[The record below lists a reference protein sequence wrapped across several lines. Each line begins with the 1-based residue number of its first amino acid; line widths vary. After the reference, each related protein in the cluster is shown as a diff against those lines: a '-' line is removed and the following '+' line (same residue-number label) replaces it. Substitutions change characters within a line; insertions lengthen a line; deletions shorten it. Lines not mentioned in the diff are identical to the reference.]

1 MIKHK
6 ILLPDGTVLTSGDA
20 STDAIR
26 SVALTEQVND
36 ETDLCPGAACAACAE
51 IELWAPRN
59 GLTIAQ
65 DNEFT
70 LVRID
75 AESGAQTPVGVF
87 LAEKP
92 VKTSANVI
100 KVTAYDRMTLLDK
113 NLSPWLREQQGMFP
127 LTIAEL
133 VQAVCVQCGVQL
145 VPGNL
150 AAQVNT
156 GYSVPAFYTD
166 DLTGRQIIQWAA
178 QAMCRFARMTPA
190 GQLEFAWYTDHARS
204 GIGPGSGSEW
214 TALDL
219 SGQLLATVDG
229 EIWTFAQP
237 QAGYYSG
244 TLSYEDYTTAPIDKV
259 QIKQTDDDVG
269 VLYPP
274 DEAGTNALIIQGNL
288 LLTTQTADA
297 LRPVAQAIYEQMQ
310 GVTYTPLQVS
320 IPLTDDA
327 PAPGETLTVADA
339 YGRRMQTYIMQRTTS
354 GKKVSLESTGN
365 ARRDGTAAV
374 NSQKWQN
381 LQGKMLEIEAD
392 VDGLS
397 VKASELAG
405 NYTEL
410 NLDVEG
416 LSARTQNLE
425 GDYTQLDLEVGG
437 LSARTQNL
445 EGDYT
450 QLRQTVDG
458 LDLTVVKKGQVR
470 TQFAADADSVDITSG
485 LISFKSNTLAV
496 DSSNFKLNAAGNVT
510 ASGSF
515 SSNNGVGGAGR
526 NESTLSSGSIAFR
539 RTTSAGQNLMAAE
552 VYGLGANAAHGCMNI
567 YGTDASNNNN
577 IGQFIVQGSYTGGQV
592 WIRNAAGQNEITL
605 FGGNGGNA
613 GFEGNVDIKGE
624 TGLGVSKNIS
634 CQSINVWG
642 GGKSRVVPTS
652 FGPLK
657 MAAFE
662 TPEPTFADTGS
673 AVCDETGI
681 CCLAL
686 HPKLAETL
694 SAAQQLKWLVTPT
707 APGALWV
714 EKQPDGTA
722 LVHGE
727 PAQTFD
733 WLCMGAQAGF
743 DAQYAEQAEYG
754 PPVEPNPAYG
764 QLDLME
770 TFTRET
776 ERGLESLLQG
786 WDADAFVKQLM
797 EGAFS

>member
-1 MIKHK
+1 MFLHK
-6 ILLPDGTVLTSGDA
+6 ITLPDGTALDSSV
-20 STDAIR
+20 IR

-36 ETDLCPGAACAACAE
+36 NTDLCPGAACAACAE

-219 SGQLLATVDG
+219 SGQLLATADG

-339 YGRRMQTYIMQRTTS
+339 YGRRMQAYIMQRTIS
-354 GKKVSLESTGN
+354 GQKVSLESTGN

-392 VDGLS
+392 VDGLE
-397 VKASELAG
+397 VTASDLQG
-405 NYTEL
+405 NYTQL
-410 NLDVEG
+410 SQTVDGLTVKAGNLQD
-416 LSARTQNLE
+416 
-425 GDYTQLDLEVGG
+425 DYTQL
-437 LSARTQNL
+437 S
-445 EGDYT
+445 
-450 QLRQTVDG
+450 QTVDG

-539 RTTSAGQNLMAAE
+539 RTTSAGKNLLAAE
-552 VYGLGANAAHGCMNI
+552 MYGLGANAAHGCMNI
-567 YGTDASNNNN
+567 YGTDASNSNN

-662 TPEPTFADTGS
+662 TPEPTFADSGS
-673 AVCDETGI
+673 AVCDASGI
-681 CCLAL
+681 CCLTL
-686 HPKLAETL
+686 HPKFAETI
-694 SAAQQLKWLVTPT
+694 SAFQELKWLVTPT
-707 APGALWV
+707 APGSLWV
-714 EKQPDGTA
+714 EKQPNGAA
-722 LVHGE
+722 LIHGD
-727 PAQTFD
+727 PGQTFD
-733 WLCMGAQAGF
+733 WLCMGAQVGF
-743 DAQYAEQAEYG
+743 DAQYAERTEYD
-754 PPVEPNPAYG
+754 PPNDHNPAYG
-764 QLDLME
+764 QLDLLDVFAQE
-770 TFTRET
+770 TQRE
-776 ERGLESLLQG
+776 LDSLLQYPDYIYVEDELLKG
-786 WDADAFVKQLM
+786 ELV
-797 EGAFS
+797 

>member
-1 MIKHK
+1 
-6 ILLPDGTVLTSGDA
+6 
-20 STDAIR
+20 
-26 SVALTEQVND
+26 
-36 ETDLCPGAACAACAE
+36 
-51 IELWAPRN
+51 
-59 GLTIAQ
+59 
-65 DNEFT
+65 
-70 LVRID
+70 
-75 AESGAQTPVGVF
+75 
-87 LAEKP
+87 
-92 VKTSANVI
+92 
-100 KVTAYDRMTLLDK
+100 
-113 NLSPWLREQQGMFP
+113 
-127 LTIAEL
+127 
-133 VQAVCVQCGVQL
+133 
-145 VPGNL
+145 
-150 AAQVNT
+150 
-156 GYSVPAFYTD
+156 
-166 DLTGRQIIQWAA
+166 
-178 QAMCRFARMTPA
+178 
-190 GQLEFAWYTDHARS
+190 
-204 GIGPGSGSEW
+204 
-214 TALDL
+214 
-219 SGQLLATVDG
+219 
-229 EIWTFAQP
+229 
-237 QAGYYSG
+237 
-244 TLSYEDYTTAPIDKV
+244 
-259 QIKQTDDDVG
+259 
-269 VLYPP
+269 
-274 DEAGTNALIIQGNL
+274 
-288 LLTTQTADA
+288 
-297 LRPVAQAIYEQMQ
+297 MQ
-310 GVTYTPLQVS
+310 GLGYTPLTVEL
-320 IPLTDDA
+320 PA
-327 PAPGETLTVADA
+327 EAGVCPAPGQQLAVRDA
-339 YGRRMQTYIMQRTTS
+339 YGQQHDVCLMRRTTA
-354 GKKVSLESTGN
+354 GQKMTLEATGN
-365 ARRDGTAAV
+365 ARRDGTTAV
-374 NSQKWQN
+374 NN
-381 LQGKMLEIEAD
+381 RTYRDLNGKMLEIQTS

-445 EGDYT
+445 EGDAT
-450 QLRQTVDG
+450 KLRQTVDG

-539 RTTSAGQNLMAAE
+539 RTTSAGQNLLAAE

-681 CCLAL
+681 CCLTL
-686 HPKLAETL
+686 HPKFAETI
-694 SAAQQLKWLVTPT
+694 SAFQELKWLVTPT
-707 APGALWV
+707 APGSLWV
-714 EKQPDGTA
+714 EKQPNGAA
-722 LVHGE
+722 LIHGD
-727 PAQTFD
+727 PGQTFD
-733 WLCMGAQAGF
+733 WLCMGAQVGF
-743 DAQYAEQAEYG
+743 DAQYAERTEYD
-754 PPVEPNPAYG
+754 PPNDHNPAYG
-764 QLDLME
+764 QLDLIE

-797 EGAFS
+797 EGAFE

>member
-1 MIKHK
+1 MYTN
-6 ILLPDGTVLTSGDA
+6 ILVLDDGTEIQAGAAGSAITSLVYT
-20 STDAIR
+20 STV
-26 SVALTEQVND
+26 SST
-36 ETDLCPGAACAACAE
+36 TDLCPGAACAGK
-51 IELWAPRN
+51 IEFTVWVDPGSSLVFTSGTRVQYYQQDDAGARTLIGTFWAVKPTKQTRNTYKVYAYDAVSKLDGIQSTWLRSVQESFPMSLWAF
-59 GLTIAQ
+59 A
-65 DNEFT
+65 
-70 LVRID
+70 
-75 AESGAQTPVGVF
+75 
-87 LAEKP
+87 
-92 VKTSANVI
+92 
-100 KVTAYDRMTLLDK
+100 
-113 NLSPWLREQQGMFP
+113 
-127 LTIAEL
+127 
-133 VQAVCVQCGVQL
+133 QAVAQQCGVTL
-145 VPGNL
+145 ESTELPRS
-150 AAQVNT
+150 ADYQVQ
-156 GYSVPAFYTD
+156 AFYSD
-166 DLTGRQIIQWAA
+166 NLTGRQLLSWVAEA
-178 QAMCRFARMTPA
+178 SCTFLRATPD
-190 GQLEFAWYTDHARS
+190 GGIEFAWYIENPVT
-204 GIGPGSGSEW
+204 GIFPDATEHW
-214 TALDL
+214 VALDL
-219 SGQLLATVDG
+219 SGQILTCSDG
-229 EIWTFAQP
+229 SIWTYNQDTA
-237 QAGYYSG
+237 AYRSG
-244 TLSYEDYTTAPIDKV
+244 GLSYEEYRTALIDKV
-259 QIKQTDDDVG
+259 QIKQSDDDVG
-269 VLYPP
+269 VIYPP
-274 DEAGTNALIIQGNL
+274 AAAGQNALVIQGNL
-288 LLTTQTADA
+288 LLITDSTAA
-297 LRPVAQAIYEQMQ
+297 LQPVAQAIFETMQ
-310 GVTYTPLQVS
+310 RISYTPLKASLFSDGRVFSAGQ
-320 IPLTDDA
+320 IITATDPRGNA
-327 PAPGETLTVADA
+327 L
-339 YGRRMQTYIMQRTTS
+339 QTYIMTVQQQGPKIS
-354 GKKVSLESTGN
+354 VESTGN

-445 EGDYT
+445 EGDAT

-496 DSSNFKLNAAGNVT
+496 DSNNFKLNAAGNVT

-526 NESTLSSGSIAFR
+526 NESSMSSGSISFR
-539 RTTSAGQNLMAAE
+539 RTTSAGKNLIAAE
-552 VYGLGANAAHGCMNI
+552 MYGLGDNASHGCMNI
-567 YGTDASNNNN
+567 YGTDNSNNNN
-577 IGQFIVQGSYTGGQV
+577 IAQFIVQGSFTGGQV

-707 APGALWV
+707 APGSLWV
-714 EKQPDGTA
+714 EKQPNGAA
-722 LVHGE
+722 LIHGD
-727 PAQTFD
+727 PGQTFD
-733 WLCMGAQAGF
+733 WLCMGAQVGF
-743 DAQYAEQAEYG
+743 DAQYAERTEYD
-754 PPVEPNPAYG
+754 PPNDHNPAYG
-764 QLDLME
+764 QLDLLEVFEQE
-770 TFTRET
+770 TQQE
-776 ERGLESLLQG
+776 LDSLLQYPDYIYVEDELLKG
-786 WDADAFVKQLM
+786 ELV
-797 EGAFS
+797 

>member
-1 MIKHK
+1 MYTN
-6 ILLPDGTVLTSGDA
+6 ILVLDDGTEIQAGAAGSAITSLVYT
-20 STDAIR
+20 STV
-26 SVALTEQVND
+26 SST
-36 ETDLCPGAACAACAE
+36 TDLCPGAACSGKLEFTVWVDPGASLVFTSGTRVRYYQQDDAGARTLVGTFWAVKPTKQTRNTYKVYAYDAVSKLDG
-51 IELWAPRN
+51 IQSTWLRSIQDSFPMSLWAF
-59 GLTIAQ
+59 A
-65 DNEFT
+65 
-70 LVRID
+70 
-75 AESGAQTPVGVF
+75 
-87 LAEKP
+87 
-92 VKTSANVI
+92 
-100 KVTAYDRMTLLDK
+100 
-113 NLSPWLREQQGMFP
+113 
-127 LTIAEL
+127 
-133 VQAVCVQCGVQL
+133 QAVAQQCGVTL
-145 VPGNL
+145 ESTALPRSGDY
-150 AAQVNT
+150 QVQ
-156 GYSVPAFYTD
+156 AFYSD
-166 DLTGRQIIQWAA
+166 NLTGRQLLSWVAEA
-178 QAMCRFARMTPA
+178 SCTFLRATPD
-190 GQLEFAWYTDHARS
+190 GGIEFAWYVEKAST
-204 GIGPGSGSEW
+204 GIFPDGTEHRV
-214 TALDL
+214 ALDL
-219 SGQLLATVDG
+219 SGEILSCADG
-229 EIWTFAQP
+229 SIWTYNQDTA
-237 QAGYYSG
+237 AYRSG
-244 TLSYEDYTTAPIDKV
+244 SLSYEEYTTAPIVKV
-259 QIKQTDDDVG
+259 QIKQSDDDVG
-269 VLYPP
+269 VIYPP
-274 DEAGTNALIIQGNL
+274 DETGQNALVIQGNL
-288 LLTTQTADA
+288 LLTTETAPA
-297 LRPVAQAIYEQMQ
+297 LQPVAQGIFETMQ
-310 GVTYTPLQVS
+310 RISYTPLTASLFSEGRIFSAGQ
-320 IPLTDDA
+320 IITATDPWGNA
-327 PAPGETLTVADA
+327 L
-339 YGRRMQTYIMQRTTS
+339 QSYIMTVQQQGGRIS
-354 GKKVSLESTGN
+354 VESTGN
-365 ARRDGTAAV
+365 ASRDGTAAV
-374 NSQKWQN
+374 NEQKYTN
-381 LQGKMLEIEAD
+381 LRGKMLEIQTS
-392 VDGLS
+392 VDGLNI
-397 VKASELAG
+397 KASELSG
-405 NYTEL
+405 QYTQL
-410 NLDVEG
+410 NLTVDG
-416 LSARTQNLE
+416 LTAKTDNLQ
-425 GDYTQLDLEVGG
+425 GDYTQLE
-437 LSARTQNL
+437 
-445 EGDYT
+445 
-450 QLRQTVDG
+450 QTVYG

-539 RTTSAGQNLMAAE
+539 RTTSAGQNLLAAE
-552 VYGLGANAAHGCMNI
+552 VYGLGANAAHGCINI
-567 YGTDASNNNN
+567 YVTDASNNNN

-681 CCLAL
+681 CCLVL

-707 APGALWV
+707 APGTLWV
-714 EKQPDGTA
+714 EKQPDGAA

-727 PAQTFD
+727 PGQTFD

-754 PPVEPNPAYG
+754 PPMEPNPAYG

-797 EGAFS
+797 EGAFA

>member
-1 MIKHK
+1 MFLHK
-6 ILLPDGTVLTSGDA
+6 ITLPDGTALDSSV
-20 STDAIR
+20 IR

-36 ETDLCPGAACAACAE
+36 NTDLCPGAACAACAE

-219 SGQLLATVDG
+219 SGQLLATADG

-297 LRPVAQAIYEQMQ
+297 LRPVAQAIYEQMK

-339 YGRRMQTYIMQRTTS
+339 YGRRMQAYIMQRTIS
-354 GKKVSLESTGN
+354 GQKVSLESTGN

-392 VDGLS
+392 VDGLE
-397 VKASELAG
+397 VTASDLQG
-405 NYTEL
+405 NYTQL
-410 NLDVEG
+410 SQTVDGLTVKAGNLQD
-416 LSARTQNLE
+416 
-425 GDYTQLDLEVGG
+425 DYTQL
-437 LSARTQNL
+437 S
-445 EGDYT
+445 
-450 QLRQTVDG
+450 QTVDG

-539 RTTSAGQNLMAAE
+539 RTTSAGKNLLAAE
-552 VYGLGANAAHGCMNI
+552 MYGLGANAAHGCMNI
-567 YGTDASNNNN
+567 YGTDASNSNN

-662 TPEPTFADTGS
+662 TPEPTFADSGS
-673 AVCDETGI
+673 AVCDASGI
-681 CCLAL
+681 CCLTL
-686 HPKLAETL
+686 HPKFAETI
-694 SAAQQLKWLVTPT
+694 SAFQELKWLVTPT
-707 APGALWV
+707 APGSLWV
-714 EKQPDGTA
+714 EKQPNGAA
-722 LVHGE
+722 LIHGD
-727 PAQTFD
+727 PGQTFD
-733 WLCMGAQAGF
+733 WLCMGAQVGF
-743 DAQYAEQAEYG
+743 DAQYAERTEYD
-754 PPVEPNPAYG
+754 PPNDHNPAYG
-764 QLDLME
+764 QLDLLDVFAQE
-770 TFTRET
+770 TQRE
-776 ERGLESLLQG
+776 LDSLLQYPDYIYVEDELLKG
-786 WDADAFVKQLM
+786 ELV
-797 EGAFS
+797 

>member
-1 MIKHK
+1 MLKNV
-6 ILLPDGTVLTSGDA
+6 LVLDDGTEISAGKVGHNAVQSLTCTETVSG
-20 STDAIR
+20 T
-26 SVALTEQVND
+26 
-36 ETDLCPGAACAACAE
+36 TDLCPGAACANKLE
-51 IELWAPRN
+51 ITIWVEPGSALVITSGTRLVHYREDTSGTRTLCGTYWAVKPTRQSRN
-59 GLTIAQ
+59 TYKIY
-65 DNEFT
+65 
-70 LVRID
+70 
-75 AESGAQTPVGVF
+75 
-87 LAEKP
+87 
-92 VKTSANVI
+92 
-100 KVTAYDRMTLLDK
+100 AYDAVSKLDGMQ
-113 NLSPWLREQQGMFP
+113 STWLRSIQGDFP
-127 LTIAEL
+127 MTMWAFAQAVAQRCGLAITNTEL
-133 VQAVCVQCGVQL
+133 PRSGDYQVQA
-145 VPGNL
+145 
-150 AAQVNT
+150 
-156 GYSVPAFYTD
+156 FYAD
-166 DLTGRQIIQWAA
+166 DLTGRQLLSWVA
-178 QAMCRFARMTPA
+178 QASCTFLRATPDGRLDFARYTERVAPGVGPTA
-190 GQLEFAWYTDHARS
+190 GEA
-204 GIGPGSGSEW
+204 W

-237 QAGYYSG
+237 QTGYYSG
-244 TLSYEDYTTAPIDKV
+244 TMSYEDYTTAPIDKV

-288 LLTTQTADA
+288 LLTTQTAGA

-310 GVTYTPLQVS
+310 GVTYTPLQVD
-320 IPLTDDA
+320 IPYTSDA
-327 PAPGETLTVADA
+327 PAPGEIVSLTDA
-339 YGRRMQTYIMQRTTS
+339 YGRQMQTYIMSRTISGQRVT
-354 GKKVSLESTGN
+354 LESTGN

-392 VDGLS
+392 VDGLEVTAS
-397 VKASELAG
+397 DLQGNYTQLSQTVDGLTVKASDLSG
-405 NYTEL
+405 KYTEL
-410 NLDVEG
+410 SQTVDGLTVTAGNLQD
-416 LSARTQNLE
+416 
-425 GDYTQLDLEVGG
+425 DYTQL
-437 LSARTQNL
+437 S
-445 EGDYT
+445 
-450 QLRQTVDG
+450 QTVDG

-539 RTTSAGQNLMAAE
+539 RTTSAGQNLLAVEM
-552 VYGLGANAAHGCMNI
+552 YGLGANAAHGCMNI
-567 YGTDASNNNN
+567 YGTDASNSNN

-714 EKQPDGTA
+714 EKQPDGAA

-727 PAQTFD
+727 PGQTFD

-754 PPVEPNPAYG
+754 PPMEPNPAYG

-797 EGAFS
+797 EGAFA

>member
-1 MIKHK
+1 MFLHK
-6 ILLPDGTVLTSGDA
+6 ITLPDGTALDSSV
-20 STDAIR
+20 IR

-36 ETDLCPGAACAACAE
+36 NTDLCPGAACAACAE

-219 SGQLLATVDG
+219 SGQLLATADG

-339 YGRRMQTYIMQRTTS
+339 YGRRMQAYIMQRTIS
-354 GKKVSLESTGN
+354 GQKVSLESTGN

-392 VDGLS
+392 VDGLE
-397 VKASELAG
+397 VTASDLQG
-405 NYTEL
+405 NYTQL
-410 NLDVEG
+410 SQTVDGLTVKAGNLQD
-416 LSARTQNLE
+416 
-425 GDYTQLDLEVGG
+425 DYTQL
-437 LSARTQNL
+437 S
-445 EGDYT
+445 
-450 QLRQTVDG
+450 QTVDG

-539 RTTSAGQNLMAAE
+539 RTTSAGKNLLAAE
-552 VYGLGANAAHGCMNI
+552 MYGLGANAAHGCMNI

-662 TPEPTFADTGS
+662 TPEPTFADSGS
-673 AVCDETGI
+673 AVCDASGI
-681 CCLAL
+681 CCLTL
-686 HPKLAETL
+686 HPKFAETI
-694 SAAQQLKWLVTPT
+694 SAFQELKWLVTPT
-707 APGALWV
+707 APGSLWV
-714 EKQPDGTA
+714 EKQPNGAA
-722 LVHGE
+722 LIHGD
-727 PAQTFD
+727 PGQTFD
-733 WLCMGAQAGF
+733 WLCMGAQVGF
-743 DAQYAEQAEYG
+743 DAQYAERTEYD
-754 PPVEPNPAYG
+754 PPNDHNPAYG
-764 QLDLME
+764 QLDLLDVFAQE
-770 TFTRET
+770 TQRE
-776 ERGLESLLQG
+776 LDSLLQYPDYIYVEDELLKG
-786 WDADAFVKQLM
+786 ELV
-797 EGAFS
+797 

>member
-1 MIKHK
+1 MLKNVLVLDDGSEIVAGYVGQNA
-6 ILLPDGTVLTSGDA
+6 ILSLSHTAMVS
-20 STDAIR
+20 ST
-26 SVALTEQVND
+26 
-36 ETDLCPGAACAACAE
+36 TDLAPGAACSAK
-51 IELWAPRN
+51 IEVTIWVEPGGALVITSGTRLRYYREDASGTRTLVGTFWAVKPTKQTRNTYKIYAYDVVSKLDGIQSTWLRSIQGDFPMTIWAFAQRVAQRCNVKIANTELPRN
-59 GLTIAQ
+59 G
-65 DNEFT
+65 D
-70 LVRID
+70 
-75 AESGAQTPVGVF
+75 
-87 LAEKP
+87 
-92 VKTSANVI
+92 
-100 KVTAYDRMTLLDK
+100 
-113 NLSPWLREQQGMFP
+113 
-127 LTIAEL
+127 
-133 VQAVCVQCGVQL
+133 
-145 VPGNL
+145 
-150 AAQVNT
+150 
-156 GYSVPAFYTD
+156 YSVAAFYSD
-166 DLTGRQIIQWAA
+166 NLTGRQMLSWVA
-178 QAMCRFARMTPA
+178 QAACTFLRATPD
-190 GQLEFAWYTDHARS
+190 GKLEFAWYTDHARS

-219 SGQLLATVDG
+219 SGQLLATADG

-445 EGDYT
+445 EGDAT

-539 RTTSAGQNLMAAE
+539 RTTSAGKNLLAAE
-552 VYGLGANAAHGCMNI
+552 MYGLGANAAHGCMNI

-797 EGAFS
+797 EGAFA

>member
-1 MIKHK
+1 MLKNV
-6 ILLPDGTVLTSGDA
+6 LVLDDGSEIVAGYVGQNAIMSLSHTAMVS
-20 STDAIR
+20 ST
-26 SVALTEQVND
+26 
-36 ETDLCPGAACAACAE
+36 TDLAPGAACSAK
-51 IELWAPRN
+51 IEV
-59 GLTIAQ
+59 TIWVEPGGALVITSGTRLRYYRE
-65 DNEFT
+65 DASGTRT
-70 LVRID
+70 LVGTFW
-75 AESGAQTPVGVF
+75 AVKPTKQTRNTY
-87 LAEKP
+87 K
-92 VKTSANVI
+92 I
-100 KVTAYDRMTLLDK
+100 YAYDVVSKLDGIQ
-113 NLSPWLREQQGMFP
+113 STWLRSIQGDFP
-127 LTIAEL
+127 MTIWAFAQRVAQRCNVEIANTEL
-133 VQAVCVQCGVQL
+133 PRSAD
-145 VPGNL
+145 
-150 AAQVNT
+150 
-156 GYSVPAFYTD
+156 YSVAAFYSD
-166 DLTGRQIIQWAA
+166 NLTGRQMLSWVA
-178 QAMCRFARMTPA
+178 QAACTFLRATPA
-190 GQLEFAWYTDHARS
+190 GKLEFAWYTDHARS

-219 SGQLLATVDG
+219 SGQLLATADG

-297 LRPVAQAIYEQMQ
+297 LRPVAQAIYEQMK

-339 YGRRMQTYIMQRTTS
+339 YGRRMQAYIMQRTIS
-354 GKKVSLESTGN
+354 GQKVSLESTGN

-392 VDGLS
+392 VDGLE
-397 VKASELAG
+397 VTASDLQG
-405 NYTEL
+405 NYTQL
-410 NLDVEG
+410 SQTVDGLTVKAGNLQD
-416 LSARTQNLE
+416 
-425 GDYTQLDLEVGG
+425 DYTQL
-437 LSARTQNL
+437 S
-445 EGDYT
+445 
-450 QLRQTVDG
+450 QTVDG

-539 RTTSAGQNLMAAE
+539 RTTSAGQNLLAAE
-552 VYGLGANAAHGCMNI
+552 MYGLGANAAHGCMNI

-662 TPEPTFADTGS
+662 TPEPTFADSGS
-673 AVCDETGI
+673 AVCDASGI
-681 CCLAL
+681 CCLTL
-686 HPKLAETL
+686 HPKFAETI
-694 SAAQQLKWLVTPT
+694 SAFQELKWLVTPT
-707 APGALWV
+707 APGSLWV
-714 EKQPDGTA
+714 EKQPNGAA
-722 LVHGE
+722 LIHGD
-727 PAQTFD
+727 PGQTFD
-733 WLCMGAQAGF
+733 WLCMGAQVGF
-743 DAQYAEQAEYG
+743 DAQYAERTEYD
-754 PPVEPNPAYG
+754 PPNDHNPAYG
-764 QLDLME
+764 QLDLLDVFAQE
-770 TFTRET
+770 TQRE
-776 ERGLESLLQG
+776 LDSLLQYPDYIYVEDELLKG
-786 WDADAFVKQLM
+786 ELV
-797 EGAFS
+797 

>member
-1 MIKHK
+1 MFLHK
-6 ILLPDGTVLTSGDA
+6 VTLPDGTALDSSV
-20 STDAIR
+20 IR
-26 SVALTEQVND
+26 SVQLTEQVND

-65 DNEFT
+65 GTEIT

-75 AESGAQTPVGVF
+75 VESGAQTPVGVF

-92 VKTSANVI
+92 VKASANVI

-113 NLSPWLREQQGMFP
+113 DLSPWLRDHQSDFP
-127 LTIAEL
+127 LTIKAL

-178 QAMCRFARMTPA
+178 QAMCRFARMTPE

-310 GVTYTPLQVS
+310 GVTYTPLQVD
-320 IPLTDDA
+320 IPYTSDA
-327 PAPGETLTVADA
+327 PAPGEIISLTDA
-339 YGRRMQTYIMQRTTS
+339 YGRQMQTYIMSRTISGQRVT
-354 GKKVSLESTGN
+354 LESTGN

-392 VDGLS
+392 VDGLE
-397 VKASELAG
+397 VTASDLQG
-405 NYTEL
+405 NYTQ
-410 NLDVEG
+410 
-416 LSARTQNLE
+416 LS
-425 GDYTQLDLEVGG
+425 
-437 LSARTQNL
+437 
-445 EGDYT
+445 
-450 QLRQTVDG
+450 QTVDG

-539 RTTSAGQNLMAAE
+539 RTTSAGQNLLAAE

-681 CCLAL
+681 CCLVL

-714 EKQPDGTA
+714 EKQPDGAA

-727 PAQTFD
+727 PGQTFD

-754 PPVEPNPAYG
+754 PPMEPNPAYG

-797 EGAFS
+797 EGAFA

>member
-1 MIKHK
+1 MYTN
-6 ILLPDGTVLTSGDA
+6 ILVLDDGTEIQAGAAGSAITSLVYT
-20 STDAIR
+20 STV
-26 SVALTEQVND
+26 SST
-36 ETDLCPGAACAACAE
+36 TDLCPGAACAGK
-51 IELWAPRN
+51 I
-59 GLTIAQ
+59 
-65 DNEFT
+65 EFT
-70 LVRID
+70 VWVDPGASLVFT
-75 AESGAQTPVGVF
+75 SGTRVQYYQQDDTGARTLVGTFWAVKPTKQTRN
-87 LAEKP
+87 
-92 VKTSANVI
+92 TY
-100 KVTAYDRMTLLDK
+100 KVYAYDAVSKLDGIQ
-113 NLSPWLREQQGMFP
+113 STWLRSIQDSFP
-127 LTIAEL
+127 MSLWDFSQSVA
-133 VQAVCVQCGVQL
+133 QQCGVSL
-145 VPGNL
+145 ESTELPRSGDY
-150 AAQVNT
+150 QVQ
-156 GYSVPAFYTD
+156 AFYAD
-166 DLTGRQIIQWAA
+166 NLTGRQLLQWVAEA
-178 QAMCRFARMTPA
+178 SCTFLRATPD
-190 GQLEFAWYTDHARS
+190 GGIEFAWYVEKAST
-204 GIGPGSGSEW
+204 GIFPDGTEHRV
-214 TALDL
+214 ALDL
-219 SGQLLATVDG
+219 SGEILSCADG
-229 EIWTFAQP
+229 SIWTYNQDTA
-237 QAGYYSG
+237 AYRSG
-244 TLSYEDYTTAPIDKV
+244 SLSYEEYTTAPIVKV
-259 QIKQTDDDVG
+259 QIKQSDDDVG
-269 VLYPP
+269 VIYPP
-274 DEAGTNALIIQGNL
+274 DETGQNALVIQGNL
-288 LLTTQTADA
+288 LLTTESAAA
-297 LRPVAQAIYEQMQ
+297 LQPVAQAIFETMQ
-310 GVTYTPLQVS
+310 EISYTPLQAS
-320 IPLTDDA
+320 LFSEGQALAAGDIITATTPQGNAL
-327 PAPGETLTVADA
+327 
-339 YGRRMQTYIMQRTTS
+339 QTYLMTVQQQGGRIS
-354 GKKVSLESTGN
+354 VESTGN
-365 ARRDGTAAV
+365 ASRDGTAAV
-374 NSQKWQN
+374 NEQKYTN
-381 LQGKMLEIEAD
+381 LRGKMLEIQTS
-392 VDGLS
+392 VDGLNI
-397 VKASELAG
+397 KASELSG
-405 NYTEL
+405 QYTQL
-410 NLDVEG
+410 NLTVDG
-416 LSARTQNLE
+416 LTTKTNNLQ
-425 GDYTQLDLEVGG
+425 GDYTQLE
-437 LSARTQNL
+437 
-445 EGDYT
+445 
-450 QLRQTVDG
+450 QTVDG

-539 RTTSAGQNLMAAE
+539 RTTSAGQNLLAAE

-681 CCLAL
+681 CCLVL

-714 EKQPDGTA
+714 EKQPDGAA

-727 PAQTFD
+727 PGQTFD

-754 PPVEPNPAYG
+754 PPMEPNPAYG

-797 EGAFS
+797 EGAFA

>member
-1 MIKHK
+1 MFLHK
-6 ILLPDGTVLTSGDA
+6 ITLPDGTALDSSV
-20 STDAIR
+20 IR

-36 ETDLCPGAACAACAE
+36 NTDLCPGAACAACAE

-65 DNEFT
+65 GNEFT

-204 GIGPGSGSEW
+204 GIGPGSGREW

-297 LRPVAQAIYEQMQ
+297 LRPVARAIFEQMQ
-310 GVTYTPLQVS
+310 DVTYTPLQVS
-320 IPLTDDA
+320 IPLDAGA
-327 PAPGETLTVADA
+327 PAPGEIITVTDA
-339 YGRRMQTYIMQRTTS
+339 YGRTMQAYIMQRTIS
-354 GKKVSLESTGN
+354 GQKVTLESTGN

-392 VDGLS
+392 VDGLE
-397 VKASELAG
+397 VTASDLQG
-405 NYTEL
+405 NYTQ
-410 NLDVEG
+410 
-416 LSARTQNLE
+416 LS
-425 GDYTQLDLEVGG
+425 
-437 LSARTQNL
+437 
-445 EGDYT
+445 
-450 QLRQTVDG
+450 QTVDG

-470 TQFAADADSVDITSG
+470 TQFAADAVSVDITSG
-485 LISFKSNTLAV
+485 LIAFKSNTLAV

-539 RTTSAGQNLMAAE
+539 RTTSAGQNLLAAE
-552 VYGLGANAAHGCMNI
+552 MYGLGANAAHGCMNI
-567 YGTDASNNNN
+567 YGTDNSNNNN

-681 CCLAL
+681 CCLVL

-754 PPVEPNPAYG
+754 PPMEPNPAYG

-797 EGAFS
+797 EGAFA